1 MTCLVSEHCGHSLS
15 NQQDLPKH
23 WKIVISDI
31 NSSCLLSVNKLLNWQ
46 TNLIAITIYFFHIC
60 FFVWRISWL
69 VFSLSFIAWKMMDR
83 TQLWRM
89 SKPKQ
94 LRISTRILGTR
105 LPLTSFTDL
114 LYAYRTCIILITS
127 LGSRLRSCMHWWWH
141 AIAIFKILTGFPSS
155 RSFAAVIVTKSTSR
169 TIIFHILSRLF
180 VTERKMIRL

>member
-46 TNLIAITIYFFHIC
+46 TNLIAITLYFFHIC

-89 SKPKQ
+89 SRPKQ

-114 LYAYRTCIILITS
+114 LYALSHVHNPYHEFGKKASVLHALMMTCDSHFQDTNRFSIIKK
-127 LGSRLRSCMHWWWH
+127 LRRGNSY
-141 AIAIFKILTGFPSS
+141 
-155 RSFAAVIVTKSTSR
+155 
-169 TIIFHILSRLF
+169 
-180 VTERKMIRL
+180 